1 MFGRR
6 QDGRRLKLSDPIVGL
21 TPYIM
26 PRRDD
31 SQVMVTQYID
41 CDTLTAF
48 IRAQRDA
55 GNQISYMDLIIAAY
69 VRTVAKYP
77 ELNRFIMNKKLY
89 ARNHIAVSLAVL
101 KSMEG
106 DTIQETTIKVK
117 LPPEATLMDVHNLF
131 AASIE
136 ENRKPVTSN
145 LTDKVAR
152 TLLGTPGL
160 ATFIVAL
167 ARFLDR
173 YGIMPGLILKA
184 SPFHTSMFITNMASI
199 GMPSVYHHIYNFGTT
214 SVFIGMGRIERHAE
228 PAPGGAVRFRRMIP
242 LGVVI
247 DERIACGAAYGR
259 AFSYLR
265 ELLADPAKLLVS
277 PEKVN
282 AEI

>member
-265 ELLADPAKLLVS
+265 ELLADPAKLLVP

>member
-117 LPPEATLMDVHNLF
+117 MPPEATLIDVHNLF

-152 TLLGTPGL
+152 TLLSLPGL

-228 PAPGGAVRFRRMIP
+228 PTPGGAVRFRRTIP

-265 ELLADPAKLLVS
+265 ELLADPAKLLVP

>member
-55 GNQISYMDLIIAAY
+55 GNQISYMDLIVAAY

-106 DTIQETTIKVK
+106 DAIQETTIKVK

-228 PAPGGAVRFRRMIP
+228 SAPGGAVRFRRMIP

-259 AFSYLR
+259 AFSFLR
-265 ELLADPAKLLVS
+265 EMLADPAKLLVP

>member
-55 GNQISYMDLIIAAY
+55 GNQISYMDLIVAAY

>member
-55 GNQISYMDLIIAAY
+55 GNQISYMDLIVAAY

-106 DTIQETTIKVK
+106 DAIQETTIKVK

-265 ELLADPAKLLVS
+265 EMLADPAKLLVP

>member
-55 GNQISYMDLIIAAY
+55 GNQISYMDLIVAAY

-228 PAPGGAVRFRRMIP
+228 PAPGGAVHFRRMIP

-265 ELLADPAKLLVS
+265 ELLADPAKLLVP

>member
-55 GNQISYMDLIIAAY
+55 GNQISYMDLIVAAY

-265 ELLADPAKLLVS
+265 ELLADPAKLLVP

>member
-1 MFGRR
+1 MFGKR

-55 GNQISYMDLIIAAY
+55 GNQISYMDLIVAAY

-145 LTDKVAR
+145 LTDNVAR
-152 TLLGTPGL
+152 TLLSLPGL

-167 ARFLDR
+167 VRFLDN
-173 YGIMPGLILKA
+173 YGLMPGLILKA

-265 ELLADPAKLLVS
+265 EMLADPAKLLVP

-282 AEI
+282 TEI

>member
-55 GNQISYMDLIIAAY
+55 GNQISYMDLIVAAY

-106 DTIQETTIKVK
+106 DAIQETTIKVK

-259 AFSYLR
+259 AFSFLR
-265 ELLADPAKLLVS
+265 EMLADPAKLLVP

>member
-228 PAPGGAVRFRRMIP
+228 PAPGGTVHFRRMIP

-265 ELLADPAKLLVS
+265 ELLADPAKLLVP